1 MSVLREF
8 FNGRIII
15 NCILFALPISFLFM
29 LRVIYVQDIPFF
41 SMVAGKIFLYLVV
54 MVFVLLRFFLFILY
68 LLSRRAWATI
78 IFHELHLPGHC
89 IPDGL
94 LSTLLQKGN
103 RQWLLNF
110 AAAHNPVH
118 ILPVCRQGLCHV
130 PIPVQQCA
138 WAPCYPWASGS
149 PARHILHCLKAI
161 QTGIVFC
168 YLWSPWYTKVR

>member
-68 LLSRRAWATI
+68 LLSRRA
-78 IFHELHLPGHC
+78 
-89 IPDGL
+89 
-94 LSTLLQKGN
+94 
-103 RQWLLNF
+103 
-110 AAAHNPVH
+110 
-118 ILPVCRQGLCHV
+118 
-130 PIPVQQCA
+130 
-138 WAPCYPWASGS
+138 
-149 PARHILHCLKAI
+149 
-161 QTGIVFC
+161 
-168 YLWSPWYTKVR
+168 